1 MTKRLREAIE
11 IIIHPDPYGAC
22 PSRVRELSEA
32 YEAHRSILTVTMQRV
47 EYLENCLVDGMNKRQ
62 AAKALVEHD
71 PRIGRR
77 TAETLVYT
85 SFSGMYQNPRKRRRS
100 STEITTP
107 VKQVAPLSISA
118 DEDLL

>member
-1 MTKRLREAIE
+1 
-11 IIIHPDPYGAC
+11 
-22 PSRVRELSEA
+22 
-32 YEAHRSILTVTMQRV
+32 
-47 EYLENCLVDGMNKRQ
+47 MNKRQ

-100 STEITTP
+100 SSEMSTTIE
-107 VKQVAPLSISA
+107 QVESPSISA